1 MQNLLEDQNLIDVE
15 KRTMKWFLALFY
27 IISIAFDLF
36 SDYIIPKFVPDLND
50 SSPNFLG
57 FWIYLFLFGLIPVA
71 IYLYKQ
77 KKQNSIKYVFFI
89 CYTLITLLNDSLS
102 YFNSDAPYKSGNIV
116 EMFWLLLSPIFVNK
130 RFVKLVSLGL
140 ILKYITVGLI
150 IQSPNVVNA
159 ILLIGLLSVLSFI
172 ILNRFQSYVDAV
184 KTSYDQQL
192 IGIVKGV
199 IATLELK
206 DPYTRGHSE
215 RVANYALV
223 LAKELGSFKDEELKS
238 FNYACLLHDI
248 GKINIPDHILMKPTS
263 LSKEEYEII
272 KSHTIVGA
280 KAVSKVV
287 GFSNTIDVIQFHH
300 ERWDGKGYPNGLK
313 GEEIPYLAR
322 ITSIADAFDA
332 MTSSRSYRAALS
344 VEEAYKRII
353 EGKGTQFDPQLVDS
367 FVKVYTSWKEIHKD
381 WSEKQVTLFNDFNS
395 DEKFDFGR

>member
-1 MQNLLEDQNLIDVE
+1 
-15 KRTMKWFLALFY
+15 
-27 IISIAFDLF
+27 
-36 SDYIIPKFVPDLND
+36 
-50 SSPNFLG
+50 
-57 FWIYLFLFGLIPVA
+57 
-71 IYLYKQ
+71 
-77 KKQNSIKYVFFI
+77 
-89 CYTLITLLNDSLS
+89 
-102 YFNSDAPYKSGNIV
+102 
-116 EMFWLLLSPIFVNK
+116 
-130 RFVKLVSLGL
+130 
-140 ILKYITVGLI
+140 ITVGLI

-381 WSEKQVTLFNDFNS
+381 WSEKQETLFNDFNS